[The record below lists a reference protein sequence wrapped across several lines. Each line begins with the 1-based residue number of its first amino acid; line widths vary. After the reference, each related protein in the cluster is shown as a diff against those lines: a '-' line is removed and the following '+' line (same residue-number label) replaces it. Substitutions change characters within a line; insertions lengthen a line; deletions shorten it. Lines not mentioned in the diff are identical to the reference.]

1 MVFWSARISHRQNH
15 PRLKY
20 RPKQGPDMR
29 KSLARRV
36 GAVMLTALAATAAAD
51 ELILKDGQVLEGN
64 FVGRADGMVTFEIAG
79 QQLKIPEANVE
90 SMTMTMG
97 GGAAP
102 TAQAAPAPPPP
113 PPPKPKAKPTV
124 PAGTRLT
131 LRMAESIDTSRHKA
145 GHRFIAKLE
154 ADLVADGIVV
164 APRGTTVYGQLVS
177 ASSSGRVAGSSSLT
191 VAFTD
196 ILINNK
202 MYPIS
207 TEPMSGKTDNTAKKS
222 GRQIGRAAV
231 IGGLIDGSSGAKT
244 GAAVGAGAA
253 ILTSGNQ
260 AGIPSGTLLDT
271 QLRAPL
277 TIE

>member
-1 MVFWSARISHRQNH
+1 
-15 PRLKY
+15 
-20 RPKQGPDMR
+20 MR
-29 KSLARRV
+29 KTLRL
-36 GAVMLTALAATAAAD
+36 VMSTALLTALATTAVAD
-51 ELILKDGQVLEGN
+51 QLILKDGQVLEGN

-97 GGAAP
+97 GSAAP
-102 TAQAAPAPPPP
+102 AAQAAPAPAPAPPPP

-145 GHRFIAKLE
+145 GHRFIARLE
-154 ADLVADGIVV
+154 ADLVAEGVVV

-177 ASSSGRVAGSSSLT
+177 ATSSGRVAGSSSLT

-196 ILINNK
+196 ILINHK
-202 MYPIS
+202 MYSIS

-222 GRQIGRAAV
+222 GRQVGRAAV
-231 IGGLIDGSSGAKT
+231 LGGLIDGSSGAKT

-271 QLRAPL
+271 QRRAPL
-277 TIE
+277 TIK

>member
-1 MVFWSARISHRQNH
+1 MHKNI
-15 PRLKY
+15 LK
-20 RPKQGPDMR
+20 G
-29 KSLARRV
+29 LASI
-36 GAVMLTALAATAAAD
+36 ALAGLAITTAAD
-51 ELILKDGQVLEGN
+51 ELILKDGQVLQGN
-64 FVGRADGMVTFEIAG
+64 FVGRGDGMVTFEIGG
-79 QQLKIPEANVE
+79 QQLKFPEANVE
-90 SMTMTMG
+90 SMTMTMS

-102 TAQAAPAPPPP
+102 TAQAAPAPAPPPPPP
-113 PPPKPKAKPTV
+113 PPPKTTAKPTV

-154 ADLVADGIVV
+154 ADLVADGVVV

-177 ASSSGRVAGSSSLT
+177 ATSSGRVAGSSSLT

-277 TIE
+277 TIK

>member
-1 MVFWSARISHRQNH
+1 
-15 PRLKY
+15 
-20 RPKQGPDMR
+20 MR
-29 KSLARRV
+29 KTLRLGMSTAL
-36 GAVMLTALAATAAAD
+36 LTALATTAVAD
-51 ELILKDGQVLEGN
+51 QLILKDGQVLEGN

-97 GGAAP
+97 GSAAP
-102 TAQAAPAPPPP
+102 AAQAAPAPAPAPPPP

-154 ADLVADGIVV
+154 ADLVADGVVV

-177 ASSSGRVAGSSSLT
+177 ATSSGRVAGSSSLT

-277 TIE
+277 TIK

>member
-1 MVFWSARISHRQNH
+1 
-15 PRLKY
+15 
-20 RPKQGPDMR
+20 MR
-29 KSLARRV
+29 KTLRIGMSTALLA
-36 GAVMLTALAATAAAD
+36 ALAATAVAD
-51 ELILKDGQVLEGN
+51 QLILKDGQVLEGN

-79 QQLKIPEANVE
+79 QQLKIPESSVE

-97 GGAAP
+97 SSAAP
-102 TAQAAPAPPPP
+102 AAQAAPAPAPAPPPPPP

-131 LRMAESIDTSRHKA
+131 LRMAESIDTKRHKA

-154 ADLVADGIVV
+154 ADLTAGGVVV

-177 ASSSGRVAGSSSLT
+177 ATSSGRVVGSSSLT
-191 VAFTD
+191 LAFTD

-202 MYPIS
+202 MYPIA

-231 IGGLIDGSSGAKT
+231 LGGLIDGSSGAKT

-253 ILTSGNQ
+253 IITGGNQ
-260 AGIPSGTLLDT
+260 AGIASGTLLDT
-271 QLRAPL
+271 QLRSPL
-277 TIE
+277 TID

>member
-1 MVFWSARISHRQNH
+1 
-15 PRLKY
+15 
-20 RPKQGPDMR
+20 MR
-29 KSLARRV
+29 KTLRLGMSTAL
-36 GAVMLTALAATAAAD
+36 LTALATTAVAD
-51 ELILKDGQVLEGN
+51 QLILKDGQVLEGN

-97 GGAAP
+97 GSAAP
-102 TAQAAPAPPPP
+102 AAQAAPAPAPAPPPPPP

-154 ADLVADGIVV
+154 ADLVADGVVV

-177 ASSSGRVAGSSSLT
+177 ATSSGRVAGSSSLT

-222 GRQIGRAAV
+222 GRQVGRAAV
-231 IGGLIDGSSGAKT
+231 LGGLIDGSSGAKT

-277 TIE
+277 TIK

>member
-1 MVFWSARISHRQNH
+1 
-15 PRLKY
+15 
-20 RPKQGPDMR
+20 MR
-29 KSLARRV
+29 KTLRL
-36 GAVMLTALAATAAAD
+36 VMSTALLTALATTAVAD
-51 ELILKDGQVLEGN
+51 QLILKDGQVLEGN

-97 GGAAP
+97 GSAAP
-102 TAQAAPAPPPP
+102 AAQAAPAPAPAPPPP

-154 ADLVADGIVV
+154 ADLVADGVVV

-177 ASSSGRVAGSSSLT
+177 ATSSGRVAGSSSLT

-277 TIE
+277 TIK

>member
-1 MVFWSARISHRQNH
+1 
-15 PRLKY
+15 
-20 RPKQGPDMR
+20 MR
-29 KSLARRV
+29 RNIAKGLA
-36 GAVMLTALAATAAAD
+36 TIALAGLAITTAAD
-51 ELILKDGQVLEGN
+51 ELTLKDGQVLQGN
-64 FVGRADGMVTFEIAG
+64 FVGRSDGMVTFEIGG
-79 QQLKIPEANVE
+79 QKLKFPEANVE
-90 SMTMTMG
+90 SMTMTME

-102 TAQAAPAPPPP
+102 TAQAAPAPAPPP
-113 PPPKPKAKPTV
+113 PPPPPPQAKAKPTV

-154 ADLVADGIVV
+154 ADLVAEGVVV

-196 ILINNK
+196 ILINNQ

-207 TEPMSGKTDNTAKKS
+207 TEPMSGKTDNTARKS

-277 TIE
+277 TIQ

>member
-1 MVFWSARISHRQNH
+1 
-15 PRLKY
+15 
-20 RPKQGPDMR
+20 MR
-29 KSLARRV
+29 KTLRL
-36 GAVMLTALAATAAAD
+36 VMSTALLTALATTAVAD
-51 ELILKDGQVLEGN
+51 QLILKDGQVLEGN

-97 GGAAP
+97 GSAAP
-102 TAQAAPAPPPP
+102 AAQAAPAPAPAPPPP

-154 ADLVADGIVV
+154 ADLVADGVVV

-177 ASSSGRVAGSSSLT
+177 ATSSGRVAGSSSLT

-196 ILINNK
+196 ILINNQ

-277 TIE
+277 TIK